1 MDSRLFRRVQRYGW
15 DAASGAYDR
24 GWVPLLRSLTR
35 TCVERAALRAGERVV
50 DVATG
55 TGVAAFAA
63 AAAVGAGGTV
73 TGVDVSERMIE
84 RATEQGRADGATNV
98 HFERGDMETIGA
110 PDGAFDAAISAF
122 GLMYA
127 AERKA
132 AAAELAR
139 VLAPGGR
146 VSVAVWGQRSAC
158 GWAEV
163 FPIVDAHVES
173 EVCPLF
179 FSLGVPR
186 ALEILFRGAGFVD
199 VVEERRAVT
208 LAWPSDDE
216 ACGAMLEGGPV
227 ALAWKRFSPE
237 TRAQVRAAYLE
248 SIAPFRRGAG
258 YEVPSEVVFARA
270 RRA

>member
-15 DAASGAYDR
+15 DAASAAYDR
-24 GWVPLLRSLTR
+24 GWVPLLTSLTR
-35 TCVERAALRAGERVV
+35 ACVERAALHAGERVV

-63 AAAVGAGGTV
+63 AAMVGAAGTV

-84 RATEQGRADGATNV
+84 RATERGQADGVSNV
-98 HFERGDMETIGA
+98 HFERADMETIGG

-146 VSVAVWGQRSAC
+146 LSLVVWGRRSAC

-186 ALEILFRGAGFVD
+186 ALEILFGGAGFVD
-199 VVEERRAVT
+199 VVEERRPVT
-208 LAWPSDDE
+208 LVWPSEDE
-216 ACGAMLEGGPV
+216 ACAAMLEGGPV

-237 TRAQVRAAYLE
+237 TRALVRAAYLE
-248 SIAPFRRGAG
+248 SIAPYRRGTG
-258 YEVPSEVVFARA
+258 YEVPSEVVFVRA